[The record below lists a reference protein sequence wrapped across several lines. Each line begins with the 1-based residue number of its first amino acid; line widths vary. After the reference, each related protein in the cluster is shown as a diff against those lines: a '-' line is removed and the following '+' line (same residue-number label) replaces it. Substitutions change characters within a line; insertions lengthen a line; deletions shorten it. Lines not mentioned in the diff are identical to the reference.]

1 MNTHKDMTTMKHT
14 LKISFWLIILAF
26 SLYSLLTIIDFER
39 IADIRRQE
47 RLIGVLAAFAKPN
60 FQDGETTRQ
69 VAEGMW
75 ETFQMAFLATVLSA
89 LLAIPLAFLSARN
102 SAWGRGFNFVLQP
115 ILSAVRAVH
124 PLVFTIPAVIVG
136 GIGAAAGVLALTFF
150 STAVL
155 IGIFSE
161 YAQQHPSVSWGMLFQ
176 VYFPGLAFK
185 HFPVNLVTASVLGF
199 MGGGG
204 IGFLIQQNTNLL
216 NYGDVSVAIL
226 ACILVIG
233 GMDLLGR
240 AVWRKVSSV
249 E

>member
-1 MNTHKDMTTMKHT
+1 MKHT
-14 LKISFWLIILAF
+14 MKILFWLFILAF

-47 RLIGVLAAFAKPN
+47 RLMRVLAAFAQPN
-60 FQDGETTRQ
+60 FQEGETTRQ

-75 ETFQMAFLATVLSA
+75 ETFRMAFLATGLSA
-89 LLAIPLAFLSARN
+89 LLAIPLTFLSARSA

-115 ILSAVRAVH
+115 ILSAIRAVH
-124 PLVFTIPAVIVG
+124 PLVLTFPAVIVG
-136 GIGAAAGVLALTFF
+136 GIGPAAGVLALTFF

-161 YAQQHPSVSWGMLFQ
+161 YAQQHPSVSWRRLFQ

-185 HFPVNLVTASVLGF
+185 HFPVNLVIASVLGF
-199 MGGGG
+199 TGGGG

-216 NYGDVSVAIL
+216 NYGDASVAIL